1 MGLYLSAGV
10 MSVNVTSNESIGTG
24 STYDNDTIYGTKV
37 GIGYKA
43 DVTGNMY
50 IKLEAAYSDYETI
63 EISATNTD
71 NKVTGD
77 LDATSA
83 KLSIG
88 YKF

>member
-1 MGLYLSAGV
+1 MIV
-10 MSVNVTSNESIGTG
+10 Q
-24 STYDNDTIYGTKV
+24 TIFGTKI
-37 GIGYKA
+37 GLGYKS
-43 DVTGNMY
+43 DVTDNMY

-63 EISATNTD
+63 EISASNTD

-88 YKF
+88 YRF